1 MIMARWCFSLCLL
14 SILDTL
20 VMQAQDGWSPLLNHR
35 DLSGWEHVG
44 PGAFVVED
52 GMLKTKGGM
61 GLLWYSERKIGD
73 AILRLSFQRTHPRA
87 DSGVFIRIPEK
98 PSEPFMPLHRGYEIE
113 IGDWPEDYSC
123 TGALYTFTNALARPE
138 RPAGEWNTME
148 ITLDGPRTV
157 VFVNGVKV
165 TDYTEGQP
173 VLPKNHPHD
182 PDRGPRPEW
191 GYIGLQNYSEDSVVM
206 FREVSVKSLHKNR

>member
-1 MIMARWCFSLCLL
+1 
-14 SILDTL
+14 
-20 VMQAQDGWSPLLNHR
+20 
-35 DLSGWEHVG
+35 
-44 PGAFVVED
+44 
-52 GMLKTKGGM
+52 MLKTKGGM

-73 AILRLSFQRTHPRA
+73 AILRLSFQRTHSRA

-182 PDRGPRPEW
+182 PDRGPARS
-191 GYIGLQNYSEDSVVM
+191 GAILVYNYSDDSIVI
-206 FREVSVKSLHKNR
+206 FRELSVKSLHKNR